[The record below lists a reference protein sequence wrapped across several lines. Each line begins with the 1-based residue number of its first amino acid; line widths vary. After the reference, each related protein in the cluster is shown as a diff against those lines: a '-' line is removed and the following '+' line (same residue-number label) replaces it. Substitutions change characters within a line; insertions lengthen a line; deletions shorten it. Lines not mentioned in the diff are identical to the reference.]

1 MYQEFDNAL
10 KVFLECFP
18 LVESAISAPET
29 ARRIRC
35 SQDVY
40 GTVIGVLGLKM
51 ATNGHF
57 QSSQSLLLQGV
68 KISTLKIRL
77 NKSLVL
83 SSQDQGVKL
92 A

>member
-1 MYQEFDNAL
+1 MLYQEFDNAL
-10 KVFLECFP
+10 KVFLECLP

-57 QSSQSLLLQGV
+57 S
-68 KISTLKIRL
+68 
-77 NKSLVL
+77 VL
-83 SSQDQGVKL
+83 SESPSARVENFDLKN
-92 A
+92 

>member
-1 MYQEFDNAL
+1 MLHQECDNAL

-51 ATNGHF
+51 VTNGHF
-57 QSSQSLLLQGV
+57 SFLSESP
-68 KISTLKIRL
+68 SAMEENFDLK
-77 NKSLVL
+77 N
-83 SSQDQGVKL
+83 
-92 A
+92 